1 MSDSDCEEYVPDHSK
16 RRIVVEIAS
25 DSDDDN
31 LLNVTPVKR
40 RRVGASQATSP
51 PSGTDSPLRRRPIRR
66 ALASPPKEDKDGV
79 VHLDDSSSDEDDND
93 IEIQMKLANDPVL
106 QRTQAILR
114 KVQPVDVV
122 ATDVSHSTAFSGD
135 DAMITLAVQWISLSG
150 SEQTERIRMP
160 QTATFDTLLSKFCE
174 CHDLV
179 PAGVRFVYDGVAIEL
194 GDTPERYDLE
204 DNDVVNAI
212 VDSAAAYVASKS
224 PAKSMAKSPAK
235 SPAKDIIRVKVRRTG
250 GKIEIYR
257 ISSSMP
263 VQKLLLSFCNVH
275 KLSPDDVTLKLL
287 GDTLELDKPI
297 SHYSLDST
305 DVVEAACDQA
315 IAEDPTAVSVNL
327 RFLPSTETEAF
338 KISTTA
344 LVKTLVQKVCA
355 KRHLD
360 PAHVRFKIDGE
371 LMHPD
376 QPFSQYDLEG
386 DELIDVV
393 LS

>member
-1 MSDSDCEEYVPDHSK
+1 MSSDSDCEEYVPDHSK

-66 ALASPPKEDKDGV
+66 ALVSPPKEDQDGV
-79 VHLDDSSSDEDDND
+79 VHLDDSSSDDDDATND

-122 ATDVSHSTAFSGD
+122 ATDAFSGD
-135 DAMITLAVQWISLSG
+135 DAMITLAVQWTPPSG
-150 SEQTERIRMP
+150 SEHTERIRMP
-160 QTATFDTLLSKFCE
+160 QTATFETLLTKFCE
-174 CHDLV
+174 CHDLA
-179 PAGVRFVYDGVAIEL
+179 PAGVRFVFDGVAIEL
-194 GDTPERYDLE
+194 QDTPERYDLE

-212 VDSAAAYVASKS
+212 VDFDRAYVPSSMS
-224 PAKSMAKSPAK
+224 PAKPVSKSPAK

-275 KLSPDDVTLKLL
+275 KLSPDHVTLKLL
-287 GDTLELDKPI
+287 GDTLELDKTV
-297 SHYSLDST
+297 SYYSLDAT

-315 IAEDPTAVSVNL
+315 IAEDPTALGVNL
-327 RFLPSTETEAF
+327 RFLPSTETETF

-360 PAHVRFKIDGE
+360 PANVRFKIDGE
-371 LMHPD
+371 FMHPD
-376 QPFSQYDLEG
+376 QPFSEYDLEG